1 MRLFTAEPEFM
12 PPKVNDI
19 HFNLTIRDCEPTV
32 FRSDKKFIGPKKN
45 DPRRNISMETTM
57 QNNSLL
63 IQAESAK
70 F

>member
-1 MRLFTAEPEFM
+1 MRFFTDEPEFV

-19 HFNLTIRDCEPTV
+19 HFNLTIKDCEPTV
-32 FRSDKKFIGPKKN
+32 FRSDKKVIGPKKN
-45 DPRRNISMETTM
+45 DPRRNISMETTV
-57 QNNSLL
+57 QNNSFL

>member
-19 HFNLTIRDCEPTV
+19 HFNLTIKDCEPTV
-32 FRSDKKFIGPKKN
+32 FRSGKKFIGPKKN
-45 DPRRNISMETTM
+45 DPRRYISMETTM